1 MTTATTFKS
10 ATANE
15 LEKEIDFLLTK
26 SGMTWEELENGAE
39 SYTLNDANLATYR
52 TIKSI
57 KWVTQ
62 GK

>member
-10 ATANE
+10 ATAKE
-15 LEKEIDFLLTK
+15 LEKEIDFLLAK
-26 SGMTWEELENGAE
+26 SGMTWEELENGAKT
-39 SYTLNDANLATYR
+39 YTLSDPNFATYR

-57 KWVTQ
+57 KWVTE